1 MAFQTFPIRRQ
12 MEEAMSQTTW
22 QKLVGGGDP
31 AVNVIKFQPT
41 KLKSQEKSL
50 ADLNSSTICPP
61 LPFSVYKFQYFPQS
75 HPRTISALLF
85 FSFPSLSFI
94 LPLLCCMTRL
104 YVTLCLPFSF
114 TTFPFHFLSMA
125 PFLVRCL
132 SHGIFTGASPW
143 VKTKAKPL
151 NFCWMKGAKCRHAP
165 TPTTNSSTLKTKTS
179 NRHGEI
185 WSRCRLVWSII
196 FLRWHSFNDCQID
209 CPRKNIA

>member
-125 PFLVRCL
+125 PL
-132 SHGIFTGASPW
+132 SSSMFIAWNIYGSQSLS
-143 VKTKAKPL
+143 K
-151 NFCWMKGAKCRHAP
+151 NKGEAVELLLDERSK
-165 TPTTNSSTLKTKTS
+165 
-179 NRHGEI
+179 
-185 WSRCRLVWSII
+185 V
-196 FLRWHSFNDCQID
+196 
-209 CPRKNIA
+209 